1 MPLRIELLEKNTGKI
16 CFKNSPVGDLSLS
29 VQKSSHE
36 GCAPERARVLT
47 HWGSQ
52 RSLGRERS
60 PGAWVPQR
68 EGPAGFV
75 KD

>member
-1 MPLRIELLEKNTGKI
+1 MPLRIELLEKNTGKTW
-16 CFKNSPVGDLSLS
+16 FKNSPVGDLSLS
-29 VQKSSHE
+29 VQKSSRE
-36 GCAPERARVLT
+36 GCARARVLT

-52 RSLGRERS
+52 RSLGRELS